1 MGQRRNGPYVLVGVG
16 DLLMRP
22 GGDHGERCQQHG
34 KYQQHRRARVPQ
46 SAVADGDRLAQPLV
60 LLALGGAQRRF

>member
-46 SAVADGDRLAQPLV
+46 SAVADGDRLA
-60 LLALGGAQRRF
+60 